1 MEKLELKYK
10 AHVVETML
18 LEHSEGYGTDVYSLN
33 CYLFDYDVEKLVFI
47 TYTLFQKL
55 TKNKRVW
62 APYPHELSC
71 INFVIKHLRFMLINL
86 DPEDLLVYARNNFF
100 YPNKIQA

>member
-10 AHVVETML
+10 SHVVEVML
-18 LEHSEGYGTDVYSLN
+18 YEHSVGFGSDVYSLTS
-33 CYLFDYDVEKLVFI
+33 YLFDYDVEKLVFI
-47 TYTLFQKL
+47 TYILFQKL

-71 INFVIKHLRFMLINL
+71 INFVIKHLRFMLTNVES
-86 DPEDLLVYARNNFF
+86 EDKEPKHAYF
-100 YPNKIQA
+100 